1 MTYSDI
7 EAALIGE
14 GTMTKN
20 TGGRNRPSRDEIA
33 RLAYYFYESRGRQD
47 GQDLADWLAAEHELK
62 HHYQ

>member
-47 GQDLADWLAAEHELK
+47 CQDLADWLAAEHELK
-62 HHYQ
+62 HQYQ